1 MMAST
6 SAEPLCVERVWL
18 PDEEW
23 ALSISHVL
31 DFVTMSGTEEF
42 GCFTL
47 RFAEGTRMIRAQS
60 VFEPRPWVTY
70 YRGPVPGEYF
80 LKVETDSAG
89 RLQGEVV
96 TREDIELE
104 TDDVSA
110 SFYE

>member
-1 MMAST
+1 MASVR
-6 SAEPLCVERVWL
+6 AEPLCVERVWFS
-18 PDEEW
+18 DEEG

-47 RFAEGTRMIRAQS
+47 RFAEGARAIRARS
-60 VFEPRPWVTY
+60 AFEPRPWATY

-80 LKVETDSAG
+80 LKIETDSAG

-96 TREDIELE
+96 TRDDIELE
-104 TDDVSA
+104 TDDVPNE
-110 SFYE
+110 FYE